1 MRKTSMPTGTRCG
14 IWIARVLIV
23 FQIVAASQAWGEA
36 PDLEFH
42 APQAANDT
50 KTTAVFR
57 DLAERLLPVY
67 QDTDPD
73 RYLANLSALQLVA
86 GGYSAADVSR
96 QALRI
101 RRPAR
106 VGQPV
111 GRSVV
116 YDIYAYAKAIEAE
129 NRVSFSGAFTRAFGE
144 VVPRLNDTDAY
155 AVTRWLETS
164 PQVFQAALQRALDQ
178 QRAKDSIDQSDAV
191 KLIWAYLS
199 FDAYRSFDPLVDVL
213 VAADDDRR
221 YTVDNEVL
229 IKASDGASIA
239 AVVARPK
246 SHSEPLAT
254 LLEVTIDDSQSSAKE
269 CAAHGY
275 VGVVAHTGGTRASPR
290 RVVPYEH
297 GGEDARAVID
307 WVVKQ
312 SWSDGRVGMYGDGYG
327 AFTSWATATRLPP
340 ALKAIATSGS
350 TAPGID
356 VPMAGNIFHNSAYR
370 WSLTVTT
377 GDALV
382 EKDLKDDE
390 PWRALDQK
398 WYRSGRR
405 YRDLG
410 RLYGHPDPLFIRWL
424 NHPSYDGFWQKM
436 IPYREQFAKINIPV
450 LTTTGYFAT
459 SEPGALYYFTQHTR
473 YSPHAD
479 HTLVIGPYEDG
490 VMQRLPLAVLHGY
503 EVDSAARVD
512 VHELQYQWFD
522 HVLKGGATP
531 PLLKDRINYEVMGAN
546 EWRHAPSLEAMAG
559 GALKFYLDATAS
571 GGRRRLTRHKSA
583 KAAFVSQTINFADRT
598 DAGWMP
604 PADLVTKSPV
614 THNDIMYVSEP
625 LTQPME
631 FNGLFTGRLDF
642 TMNKMD
648 MDLNITL
655 YERLAGGDFIRLF
668 NPAYE
673 FRASYAR
680 DRVHRHLLKAGERQE
695 LTFRSERLTSRQL
708 QAGSRLVMVLGIN
721 KRPDREINYGTG
733 TDVSEES
740 IADGKIPLKIRWYN
754 DSYIEIPVRR

>member
-1 MRKTSMPTGTRCG
+1 M
-14 IWIARVLIV
+14 
-23 FQIVAASQAWGEA
+23 
-36 PDLEFH
+36 
-42 APQAANDT
+42 
-50 KTTAVFR
+50 
-57 DLAERLLPVY
+57 
-67 QDTDPD
+67 
-73 RYLANLSALQLVA
+73 
-86 GGYSAADVSR
+86 
-96 QALRI
+96 
-101 RRPAR
+101 
-106 VGQPV
+106 
-111 GRSVV
+111 
-116 YDIYAYAKAIEAE
+116 
-129 NRVSFSGAFTRAFGE
+129 
-144 VVPRLNDTDAY
+144 
-155 AVTRWLETS
+155 
-164 PQVFQAALQRALDQ
+164 
-178 QRAKDSIDQSDAV
+178 
-191 KLIWAYLS
+191 
-199 FDAYRSFDPLVDVL
+199 
-213 VAADDDRR
+213 
-221 YTVDNEVL
+221 
-229 IKASDGASIA
+229 
-239 AVVARPK
+239 
-246 SHSEPLAT
+246 
-254 LLEVTIDDSQSSAKE
+254 
-269 CAAHGY
+269 
-275 VGVVAHTGGTRASPR
+275 
-290 RVVPYEH
+290 
-297 GGEDARAVID
+297 
-307 WVVKQ
+307 
-312 SWSDGRVGMYGDGYG
+312 
-327 AFTSWATATRLPP
+327 
-340 ALKAIATSGS
+340 
-350 TAPGID
+350 
-356 VPMAGNIFHNSAYR
+356 
-370 WSLTVTT
+370 
-377 GDALV
+377 
-382 EKDLKDDE
+382 
-390 PWRALDQK
+390 
-398 WYRSGRR
+398 
-405 YRDLG
+405 
-410 RLYGHPDPLFIRWL
+410 YGHPDPLFIRWL